1 MIALRATAKQFIPG
15 AKEHIIKKFRWH
27 PLGITKVKYFQIEEG
42 STPCFPKGRR
52 LVGKPPS
59 SIKDSLGIQ
68 ANPFLIPPD
77 PSFSVVDRLWDE
89 IQGRLS
95 DELQK
100 SNKPQLVRQGPRRYN
115 YCDN

>member
-1 MIALRATAKQFIPG
+1 MIALRATAKRFIPG

-27 PLGITKVKYFQIEEG
+27 PLGITKVQYFNIEEG

-52 LVGKPPS
+52 LVGKPS
-59 SIKDSLGIQ
+59 SPIKDSLGIQ

-77 PSFSVVDRLWDE
+77 PSSSVVEQLWDE
-89 IQGRLS
+89 VQDCI
-95 DELQK
+95 K
-100 SNKPQLVRQGPRRYN
+100 SQLVRQAPRRYN